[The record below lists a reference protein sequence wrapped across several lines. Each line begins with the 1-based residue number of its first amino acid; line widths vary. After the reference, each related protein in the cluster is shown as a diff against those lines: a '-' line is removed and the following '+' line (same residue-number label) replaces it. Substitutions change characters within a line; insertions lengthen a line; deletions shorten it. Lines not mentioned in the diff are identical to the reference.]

1 VDRTITTMQR
11 SEALIIT
18 VILFQTNQV
27 LQSTPLCQEMR
38 LIHDYDDNQFKR
50 SLHHISRTALSAV
63 TRYIGIKT
71 VYAANIWIVF
81 PVILFMDALTPGFMM
96 QAKQANDVNES
107 LQIMFIPRRYSFVL
121 VRYCARLLKQNFKY
135 GNRARQS
142 SFTIPLDHMTRQ
154 SPFFDGFVTSF
165 PKRTHIL
172 WVPVWMTLT
181 MVGVWS
187 LVRCRTSECNP

>member
-1 VDRTITTMQR
+1 MTER
-11 SEALIIT
+11 SEALMIAIF
-18 VILFQTNQV
+18 LFQTNQA

-63 TRYIGIKT
+63 TGHIGIKT
-71 VYAANIWIVF
+71 VYAANIWIIF
-81 PVILFMDALTPGFMM
+81 PVILFMDALTLGFMM
-96 QAKQANDVNES
+96 QATQANDVNES
-107 LQIMFIPRRYSFVL
+107 LQIMFIPRRYSFAL
-121 VRYCARLLKQNFKY
+121 VRYCARLLQQNFKY

-142 SFTIPLDHMTRQ
+142 GFTIPLDHMTRQ
-154 SPFFDGFVTSF
+154 SPFSDGFVTLF
-165 PKRTHIL
+165 PKWTHIL

-187 LVRCRTSECNP
+187 LVRCKASDCNP